1 LREFGCDLEGKLVDL
16 TGWCAELIGDKLAIF
31 TCYANA
37 EYQKVHRVNA
47 LNGDYGLSYLYEHD
61 GDDEFIG

>member
-1 LREFGCDLEGKLVDL
+1 MDL

-37 EYQKVHRVNA
+37 EYQKGHKVNA
-47 LNGDYGLSYLYEHD
+47 LNGDYGLSYLYGHD
-61 GDDEFIG
+61 GVDEFIG